1 MAQTT
6 FSGPIKSNAA
16 FWANPITFANLPTAS
31 SANEGYI
38 YYVSDALKASETT
51 GTGTGNL
58 VFSDGSNWIR
68 VDTGAT
74 ATA

>member
-1 MAQTT
+1 MARTP
-6 FSGPIKSNAA
+6 FPGPVKSNTA
-16 FWANPITFANLPTAS
+16 FWAAPITFANLPTAAA
-31 SANEGYI
+31 ANEGYI
-38 YYVSDALKASETT
+38 YYVSDALKASETA
-51 GTGTGNL
+51 GNGTGNL

>member
-1 MAQTT
+1 MATTT

-16 FWANPITFANLPTAS
+16 FWANPIAFADLPSAA

-38 YYVSDALKASETT
+38 YYVSDALKASETA
-51 GTGTGNL
+51 GNGTGNL

-74 ATA
+74 AGA